1 MMKRLQRDAVLVSLI
16 EHLRKAGS
24 WCGET
29 HVQKSTYFLQ
39 YLLAVPLEFEFVLY
53 KHGPFSFDL
62 SSELVLMRADSILK
76 VVPQTPYGPT
86 LLPDRTAEVLK
97 RNYPKTIER
106 YSSHVGFV
114 ADHLGRKN
122 VAELERLGTAL
133 YISLQAG
140 GGSGARVRAKRM
152 VQLKPH
158 VELEKAIEATNEFDT
173 IKADSLRVTGMA

>member
-1 MMKRLQRDAVLVSLI
+1 MKRLQRDAVLVSLI
-16 EHLRKAGS
+16 EHLREAGS

-39 YLLAVPLEFEFVLY
+39 DLLTVPLGFEFILY

-62 SSELVLMRADSILK
+62 SSELVLMRADGILRL
-76 VVPQTPYGPT
+76 VPQSPYGPT
-86 LLPDRTAEVLK
+86 LVPDRTVEVLK
-97 RNYPKTIER
+97 RNYPKTIGR

-114 ADHLGRKN
+114 ANHLGRKN

-133 YISLQAG
+133 YISLEAG
-140 GGSGARVRAKRM
+140 GGSGARARAKRM

-158 VELEKAIEATNEFDT
+158 VPLDKAIDATSEFDT
-173 IKADSLRVTGMA
+173 IKASARQVTGMG